1 MDTRKVI
8 VCALAVAAAG
18 SARGF
23 TLVEGYS
30 LGHLTFASDEGG
42 NIQLGPVDKVG
53 NHDPVLT
60 DFANLV
66 HGNFSRPDDIV
77 NYGTE
82 IDGTWTVDRFD
93 AVLYG
98 VDQNGKTYGSTFS
111 SRIESAGFPS
121 DIRFVWLSANA
132 LGGAY
137 PFFADDQFWLYSQA
151 HEPNHRNGSTG
162 VGPFDYA
169 ADVNLGFGY
178 DLGDATTRN
187 QDHWLLLYQEVDL
200 GGGVSSLTFRGGLHY
215 GEIVTTTP
223 VPEPVG
229 LMAIGVGLV
238 ALMGR
243 RRR

>member
-1 MDTRKVI
+1 MDTRKII
-8 VCALAVAAAG
+8 VCALAVAVAG
-18 SARGF
+18 SASGF

-30 LGHLTFASDEGG
+30 LGHVTFASDEGG
-42 NIQLGPVDKVG
+42 SVQLGPVEKVG

-60 DFANLV
+60 DFGNLV
-66 HGNFSRPDDIV
+66 HGTFNRPNDIV
-77 NYGTE
+77 NYGAE
-82 IDGTWTVDRFD
+82 IDGTWTVDQFN
-93 AVLYG
+93 ALLYG
-98 VDQNGKTYGSTFS
+98 VDLSGKTYGSIFA
-111 SRIESAGFPS
+111 SRIESAGFTT

-137 PFFADDQFWLYSQA
+137 PYFAEDQFWLYPQA
-151 HEPNHRNGSTG
+151 AEPNHRGGSNS

-178 DLGDATTRN
+178 GVDDVATHY
-187 QDHWLLLYQEVDL
+187 QDHWLLLYQEADL

-215 GEIVTTTP
+215 SEIVTTTP

-229 LMAIGVGLV
+229 LLAFGVGLV